1 MEAKNFAKKQ
11 RGKSAEKI
19 HNNISAKITKKENK
33 INNIKKIQSINL
45 VNNIIPTKKKN
56 ERALSDQN
64 NEKKI
69 FSNNS
74 INNRFP
80 KQKKVQRP
88 KSYNIIYRSHKN
100 ENTNNK
106 KKSKCAKK

>member
-45 VNNIIPTKKKN
+45 VNNIIPTKKK
-56 ERALSDQN
+56 
-64 NEKKI
+64 
-69 FSNNS
+69 
-74 INNRFP
+74 
-80 KQKKVQRP
+80 
-88 KSYNIIYRSHKN
+88 
-100 ENTNNK
+100 
-106 KKSKCAKK
+106 